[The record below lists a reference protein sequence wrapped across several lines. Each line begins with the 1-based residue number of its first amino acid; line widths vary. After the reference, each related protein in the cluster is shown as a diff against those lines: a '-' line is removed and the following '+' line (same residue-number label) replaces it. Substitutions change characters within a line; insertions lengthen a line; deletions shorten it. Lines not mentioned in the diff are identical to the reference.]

1 MRLPFD
7 ALAPHGLWLLLGLV
21 PLVLLY
27 LLKVRRERVR
37 VPSTWLWAQARRD
50 LVARSPF
57 QKLIP
62 QVPLFLQAAALVFLA
77 LALSRIS
84 GRSEKLIGDSVAIV
98 IDTSASMA
106 ALDGQGRTRIELA
119 REAAKGAIGSLLP
132 GSRAMVIDA
141 GREARV
147 VSSLDEDRRRL
158 REAIDKLRVADIE
171 GDLGAGVAL
180 AIERLRQEGGTKRIV
195 VITDGALAKGDGL
208 AHSSLPLDIVK
219 VGDPVENV
227 GIVRIDVRGGK
238 DAVSKAEQVQIFAML
253 ESFAERPREV
263 FVTARLENTDYVLA
277 SRRLLVPPGERV
289 PIELAFRSAPGDVGK
304 GLIVDISPKDAFPND
319 DVAYARIPSGRRMP
333 VVLVGDRPSPF
344 VERALQSDP
353 EIDLYRLS
361 PSHLGGDTIPDDA
374 LVVTDGLCPPPHAEG
389 LAFLVLAPKE
399 GPCLGALVGK
409 SQERPAITS
418 WAAHDPRLRFLA
430 LDDIHIAR
438 ASLLKPESQA
448 QELIRTSEGAIVV
461 DASSQGRDVT
471 IVGFDV
477 GESDWPLKASFVLF
491 VRNIAEQARSR
502 RALGIASSL
511 RAGEPMRLHL
521 PPSAESVRVEG
532 PEGFVAE
539 ASIKDGLAVIPGPRR
554 AGLYHVSFRGQREG
568 SAVVAANL
576 VSSRESDL
584 RERPIEAPRG
594 EAAMTEGSR
603 IPEKHTDWTWLF
615 ALLALGFLVADVLWL
630 TRRPKLAGIAEAPKP
645 KLPERRRA

>member
-7 ALAPHGLWLLLGLV
+7 ALAPHGLFLLLGLV

-27 LLKVRRERVR
+27 ILKVRRERLR
-37 VPSTWLWAQARRD
+37 VPSTWLWASARRD
-50 LVARSPF
+50 LLARSPF

-106 ALDGQGRTRIELA
+106 AVDGQGRTRIDLA
-119 REAAKGAIGSLLP
+119 REAAKGAVASLLP
-132 GSRAMVIDA
+132 GSRAMLIEA

-147 VSSLDEDRRRL
+147 VASLDEEKRRL
-158 REAIDKLRVADIE
+158 REAIDNLRFADIE

-180 AIERLRQEGGTKRIV
+180 ANERLRQEGGTRRIV
-195 VITDGALAKGDGL
+195 VITDGALAKGDSL

-219 VGDPVENV
+219 VGEPVTNV
-227 GIVRIDVRGGK
+227 GIVRIDVRGGR
-238 DAVSKAEQVQIFAML
+238 DPVSKVEQVQIFAML
-253 ESFAERPREV
+253 SSFADRPREV

-277 SRRLLVPPGERV
+277 SRRLLLPPNERL
-289 PIELAFRSAPGDVGK
+289 PIELAFRSAPGDIGK
-304 GLIVDISPKDAFPND
+304 GLIVEISPKDAFPND
-319 DVAYARIPSGRRMP
+319 DIAYARIPSGRRMP
-333 VVLVGDRPSPF
+333 VVLIGERSSPF

-353 EIDLYRLS
+353 DIDLYRARLGD
-361 PSHLGGDTIPDDA
+361 LGGDTIPPDA
-374 LVVTDGLCPPPHAEG
+374 LLVLEGSCPPPHADG
-389 LAFLVLAPKE
+389 VAFLVLNPPE
-399 GPCLGALVGK
+399 GPCLGATIGK
-409 SQERPAITS
+409 VEERPAITS
-418 WAAHDPRLRFLA
+418 WAAHDPRLRFLT
-430 LDDIHIAR
+430 LDDLHIAR
-438 ASLLKPESQA
+438 ASLLQAESPA
-448 QELIRTSEGAIVV
+448 QELVRTKEGAIVV

-471 IVGFDV
+471 LVGFDV

-502 RALGIASSL
+502 RALGISSSL
-511 RAGEPMRLHL
+511 RAGEPVRLHL
-521 PPSAESVRVEG
+521 PPSAGSVRVEG

-539 ASIKDGLAVIPGPRR
+539 ASVKDGLAVIPGPRR
-554 AGLYHVSFRGQREG
+554 AGLYHVSHRGRREG
-568 SAVVAANL
+568 SAVVAVNL

-584 RERPIEAPRG
+584 RERPIEAPQG
-594 EAAMTEGSR
+594 EVSMTEGSR
-603 IPEKHTDWTWLF
+603 IPERHTDWTWVF
-615 ALLALGFLVADVLWL
+615 ALMALGFLIADVLWL
-630 TRRPKLAGIAEAPKP
+630 TRKPKLARIAEAPKP